1 MLERLL
7 SAAGEAG
14 LDLDLRRREREL
26 TAAFGPGADAGR
38 ARELLYPL
46 LAALEDSFVFTIA
59 GAPPC
64 LMPDAAEHFSW
75 PAGARGPFRRVP
87 ACARCALNGRCP
99 GLDKEWARCRLLA
112 PVLPA
117 PAEIVLELNKKCNL
131 ECRACFGRTGEELP
145 AKTAERALRA
155 AAALGVKSARFTGGE
170 PLLYPGLPRLLRLAR
185 RLGFY
190 TLLNTNAV
198 LLTPARARA
207 LRGLVDNALVSL
219 PGADEAS
226 HAAGSGRA
234 GTLAAKAAA
243 VKRLRAAGAK
253 VVRAGTVVSKDTAAN
268 FDRWHRA
275 VSRLGF
281 DLWELYRPMMTAEA
295 LRAAP
300 EFRVTRKEF
309 IALAK
314 KAAAQPRG
322 GARAVLANP
331 VPLCALPAAAR
342 PYALGARFDDGWTRL
357 VLDAGG
363 RWKPSYPSR
372 TFLGPDLKR
381 AWAHPFLKRTRGAA
395 WLPARCRRC
404 GLLRLCLGGSR
415 FQAEAAGNALGPDPW
430 MKR

>member
-7 SAAGEAG
+7 RAAGAAG
-14 LDLDLRRREREL
+14 LDLDLRRREREFA
-26 TAAFGPGADAGR
+26 AAFGPGADAAK

-46 LAALEDSFVFTIA
+46 LAALEDSFVFTVS

-75 PAGARGPFRRVP
+75 PLGARGPFRRAAV
-87 ACARCALNGRCP
+87 CARCALKGRCP
-99 GLDKEWARCRLLA
+99 GLNRAWARCGLLA

-145 AKTAERALRA
+145 EREAARALRA
-155 AAALGVKSARFTGGE
+155 AASLGVKSARFTGGE
-170 PLLYPGLPRLLRLAR
+170 PLLYPGLERLLRLAKK
-185 RLGFY
+185 LGFY
-190 TLLNTNAV
+190 TLLNSNAV

-207 LRGLVDNALVSL
+207 LRGLVDNALISL

-243 VKRLRAAGAK
+243 VKRLRAAGVQ
-253 VVRAGTVVSKDTAAN
+253 VVRAGTVVSKGAVKN
-268 FDRWHRA
+268 FSAWRKA

-281 DLWELYRPMMTAEA
+281 DLWELYRPMMTEEA

-300 EFRVTRKEF
+300 EFRVSRKDF

-314 KAAAQPRG
+314 KVAAQPRD

-331 VPLCALPAAAR
+331 VPLCALPAPAR
-342 PYALGARFDDGWTRL
+342 TYALGARFDDGWTRL

-363 RWKPSYPSR
+363 AWKPSYPSKIS
-372 TFLGPDLKR
+372 LGGDLKR
-381 AWAHPFLKRTRGAA
+381 AWAHPFLKKTRAAA
-395 WLPARCRRC
+395 WLSARCRRC

-415 FQAEAAGNALGPDPW
+415 FQAERAGDAFGPDPW
-430 MKR
+430 M